1 MGSGGQSLQS
11 MCPNQISPEW
21 FCLLT
26 SRALMESI
34 IADLGY
40 PWFPLFR
47 VMLSGRIIRLMCLG
61 AVMAVMAERFVMR
74 RRDLIN
80 MQIGTLI

>member
-1 MGSGGQSLQS
+1 MGSGGQNLLS
-11 MCPNQISPEW
+11 MRPNQISPEW

-40 PWFPLFR
+40 PSFPLFR

-61 AVMAVMAERFVMR
+61 AALAGRFVMR

-80 MQIGTLI
+80 KQIGTLI

>member
-1 MGSGGQSLQS
+1 MGSGGQNLQS
-11 MCPNQISPEW
+11 MRPNQISPEW

-40 PWFPLFR
+40 PWFPLRR

-61 AVMAVMAERFVMR
+61 AVVLK
-74 RRDLIN
+74 DSS
-80 MQIGTLI
+80 